1 MSTVKRVSGD
11 YTIETINSGDLV
23 TLASQNVNIV
33 GNLTVTG
40 NAVLVGNINADK
52 IFNGTTSVEIPVING
67 NITFNPGGV
76 SNIMVVSPTG
86 TSFAGAVAFSGNV
99 DAGNVNT
106 TGNVT
111 GNVFLIRRDASVGTP
126 LLRFE
131 DTDTTLSDG
140 TVLGA
145 IEWYTN
151 DLSGLGARVTS
162 AIKSTANSVLGN
174 ALVQIFTSTSGN
186 AATAKVTVDSVGNVG
201 VGNTAPLHTF
211 AVSGDT
217 FVSGNASVI
226 GNVSTGNIL
235 NSGFSSVTGNITGG
249 NLITGG
255 LATVTGNITGANV
268 ISTGAVSAGALGIS
282 ATGNVTGGNVNSNG
296 VVCAVGNITNN
307 SWINAASGFST
318 VSNVVAGNSTVSGIT
333 NTNTL
338 TVNTLSGGRGIG
350 AENIVWQNTTATMT
364 SATMA
369 NVGNLGFFVLAG
381 QSYKFEA
388 YLPILPVGSTTTAFS
403 TYFDAGIC
411 YYTVEA
417 QDPTQT
423 SAFST
428 STSNVSAAATVTQA
442 MTGTTPRAVRVT
454 GTIQSSV
461 SNSNVTI
468 QAQTSLNDLQVQGG
482 AYLTY
487 TRLG

>member
-11 YTIETINSGDLV
+11 YTVQTINVGDLV
-23 TLASQNVNIV
+23 TLESTNVNIV

-40 NAVLVGNINADK
+40 NAVLTGNINADK

-76 SNIMVVSPTG
+76 SNIMVISPTG

-126 LLRFE
+126 LFRFE

-145 IEWYTN
+145 IEWYTG
-151 DLSGLGARVTS
+151 DLTPGARVTS

-174 ALVQIFTSTSGN
+174 ALVQIFTSTSGA

-201 VGNTAPLHTF
+201 VANIAPLHTF
-211 AVSGDT
+211 AVSGNT

-235 NSGFSSVTGNITGG
+235 NSGLASVTGNITGG

-255 LATVTGNITGANV
+255 LVTVTGNITGANV

-307 SWINAASGFST
+307 GTINAGSGFST
-318 VSNVVAGNSTVSGIT
+318 VANVVTGNTTVSGIT
-333 NTNTL
+333 TTSTL

-364 SATMA
+364 AATMS
-369 NVGNLGFFVLAG
+369 NVGGLGFFVLAG

-388 YLPILPVGSTTTAFS
+388 YLPILPTGSTTTAFS

-417 QDPTQT
+417 QATQT
-423 SAFST
+423 GVFGL
-428 STSNVSAAATVTQA
+428 STSNVSAAATATQS
-442 MTGTTPRAVRVT
+442 MTGVTPRAARIT

-468 QAQTSLNDLQVQGG
+468 QAQTSSADLQVQSG

-487 TRLG
+487 TRIG

>member
-76 SNIMVVSPTG
+76 SNIMVISPTG

-151 DLSGLGARVTS
+151 DLSGNGARVTS
-162 AIKSTANSVLGN
+162 AVKSTANSVLGN

-211 AVSGDT
+211 AVSGNT
-217 FVSGNASVI
+217 FVSDNASVI

-296 VVCAVGNITNN
+296 VMCAVGNITNN
-307 SWINAASGFST
+307 GTINAGSGFST
-318 VSNVVAGNSTVSGIT
+318 VANVVTGNTTVSGIT
-333 NTNTL
+333 TTSTL

-364 SATMA
+364 AATMA

-388 YLPILPVGSTTTAFS
+388 YLPILPLGTTTTAFS

-411 YYTVEA
+411 YYTAEA
-417 QDPTQT
+417 QATQ
-423 SAFST
+423 SGVFGIY
-428 STSNVSAAATVTQA
+428 TSNVSGTNTFTQS
-442 MTGTTPRAVRVT
+442 MTGLTPRAARIT

-461 SNSNVTI
+461 SNANVTI
-468 QAQTSLNDLQVQGG
+468 QAQTSGNDLQVQSG

-487 TRLG
+487 TRIG

>member
-23 TLASQNVNIV
+23 TLSSTNVNIV

-40 NAVLVGNINADK
+40 NAVLSGNINADK

-76 SNIMVVSPTG
+76 SNIMVISPLG
-86 TSFAGAVAFSGNV
+86 TTFAGAVGFTGNV
-99 DAGNVNT
+99 DAGNINT

-111 GNVFLIRRDASVGTP
+111 GNVFLIRRDASVNTP

-151 DLSGLGARVTS
+151 DLLPAPRVTS
-162 AIKSTANSVLGN
+162 AIKSTANSILGN
-174 ALVQIFTSTSGN
+174 ALVQIFTSTGGA
-186 AATAKVTVDSVGNVG
+186 AATAKFTVDSVGNVG
-201 VGNTAPLHTF
+201 VGNVAPLHTF
-211 AVSGDT
+211 AVSGNT

-235 NSGFSSVTGNITGG
+235 NSGLSSVTGNITGG
-249 NLITGG
+249 NLITTG
-255 LATVTGNITGANV
+255 LATVTGNVRSGNV
-268 ISTGAVSAGALGIS
+268 ISLGAVSAGAAGIS
-282 ATGNVTGGNVNSNG
+282 ATGNVTGGNVNSDG
-296 VVCAVGNITNN
+296 VMSATGNITNN

-364 SATMA
+364 SASMA
-369 NVGNLGFFVLAG
+369 NVGSLGFFVLAG

-388 YLPILPVGSTTTAFS
+388 YLPILPLGSTTTAFS

-417 QDPTQT
+417 QATQT
-423 SAFST
+423 GAFTT
-428 STSNVSAAATVTQA
+428 STSNVSAAATATQA
-442 MTGTTPRAVRVT
+442 MTGLTPRAARIT
-454 GTIQSSV
+454 GTIYSV
-461 SNSNVTI
+461 GNANVTI
-468 QAQTSLNDLQVQGG
+468 QAQTSVNNLQVQSG

-487 TRLG
+487 TRIG

>member
-11 YTIETINSGDLV
+11 YTVQTINAGDLV
-23 TLASQNVNIV
+23 TLESTNVNIV

-40 NAVLVGNINADK
+40 NAVLTGNINADK

-76 SNIMVVSPTG
+76 SNIMVISPLG
-86 TSFAGAVAFSGNV
+86 TTFAGAVGFTGNV

-126 LLRFE
+126 LFRFE

-151 DLSGLGARVTS
+151 DLSGNGARVTS

-201 VGNTAPLHTF
+201 VANIAPLHTF
-211 AVSGDT
+211 AVSGNI
-217 FVSGNASVI
+217 FVSVNASVI

-296 VVCAVGNITNN
+296 VMCAVGNITNN
-307 SWINAASGFST
+307 GTINAGSGFST
-318 VSNVVAGNSTVSGIT
+318 VANVVTGNACVSGIT
-333 NTNTL
+333 TTSTL

-350 AENIVWQNTTATMT
+350 AENIVWQNTTTTMT

-388 YLPILPVGSTTTAFS
+388 YMPILPVGTTTTAFS
-403 TYFDAGIC
+403 TYFDAGVC

-417 QDPTQT
+417 QDTQT
-423 SAFST
+423 GAFGT
-428 STSNVSAAATVTQA
+428 YTSNVSSTNTFTVS
-442 MTGTTPRAVRVT
+442 MTGTTPRAARVT

-468 QAQTSLNDLQVQGG
+468 QAQTSINDLQVQNG

-487 TRLG
+487 TRIG

>member
-23 TLASQNVNIV
+23 TLQSTNVNIV

-40 NAVLVGNINADK
+40 NAVLTGNINADK

-76 SNIMVVSPTG
+76 ANIMVISPSG
-86 TSFAGAVAFSGNV
+86 TTFAGAVGFTGNV
-99 DAGNVNT
+99 DAGNINT

-126 LLRFE
+126 LIRFE

-151 DLSGLGARVTS
+151 DLLPSPRVTS
-162 AIKSTANSVLGN
+162 AIKSTANSILGN
-174 ALVQIFTSTSGN
+174 ALVQIFTSTSGA
-186 AATAKVTVDSVGNVG
+186 AATPKFTVDSVGNVG
-201 VGNTAPLHTF
+201 VANIAPLHTF
-211 AVSGDT
+211 AVSGNT

-235 NSGFSSVTGNITGG
+235 NSGLSSVTGNITGG

-255 LATVTGNITGANV
+255 LATVTGNITGGNV
-268 ISTGAVSAGALGIS
+268 ISFGAVSAGAAGIS
-282 ATGNVTGGNVNSNG
+282 ATGNVTGGNVNSDG
-296 VVCAVGNITNN
+296 VMCATGNITNN
-307 SWINAASGFST
+307 GVINAGSGFST
-318 VSNVVAGNSTVSGIT
+318 VANVVTGNATVSGIT
-333 NTNTL
+333 STNTL

-350 AENIVWQNTTATMT
+350 AENIVWQNTTATMS
-364 SATMA
+364 SASMA

-388 YLPILPVGSTTTAFS
+388 FLPILPLGTTTTAFS

-417 QDPTQT
+417 QTTQT
-423 SAFST
+423 SAFTT
-428 STSNVSAAATVTQA
+428 STSNVSAAATATQN
-442 MTGTTPRAVRVT
+442 MTGTTPRAARVT
-454 GTIQSSV
+454 GTIYSV
-461 SNSNVTI
+461 GNANVTI
-468 QAQTSLNDLQVQGG
+468 QAQTSTNNLQVQSG

-487 TRLG
+487 TRIG

>member
-11 YTIETINSGDLV
+11 YTVQTINAGDLV
-23 TLASQNVNIV
+23 TLESTNVNIV

-40 NAVLVGNINADK
+40 NAVLTGNINADK

-76 SNIMVVSPTG
+76 SNIMVISPTG
-86 TSFAGAVAFSGNV
+86 TTFAGAVGFTGNV

-151 DLSGLGARVTS
+151 DLSGNGARVTS

-211 AVSGDT
+211 AVSGNT

-235 NSGFSSVTGNITGG
+235 NSGLASVTGNITGG

-296 VVCAVGNITNN
+296 VMCAVGNITNN
-307 SWINAASGFST
+307 GTINAGSGFST
-318 VSNVVAGNSTVSGIT
+318 VANVVTGNTTVSGIT
-333 NTNTL
+333 DTSTL

-350 AENIVWQNTTATMT
+350 AENIVWQNTTTTIT

-388 YLPILPVGSTTTAFS
+388 YLPILPLGTTTTAFS

-411 YYTVEA
+411 YYTAEA
-417 QDPTQT
+417 QATQ
-423 SAFST
+423 SGVFGIY
-428 STSNVSAAATVTQA
+428 TSNVSGTNTFTQS
-442 MTGTTPRAVRVT
+442 MTGLTPRAARIT
-454 GTIQSSV
+454 GTIYSV
-461 SNSNVTI
+461 GNANVTI
-468 QAQTSLNDLQVQGG
+468 QAQTSGNDLQVQSG

-487 TRLG
+487 TRIG

>member
-11 YTIETINSGDLV
+11 YTVQTINAGDLV
-23 TLASQNVNIV
+23 TLESTNVNIV

-40 NAVLVGNINADK
+40 NAVLTGNINADK

-76 SNIMVVSPTG
+76 SNIMVISPLG
-86 TSFAGAVAFSGNV
+86 TTFAGAVGFTGNV
-99 DAGNVNT
+99 DAGNINT

-126 LLRFE
+126 LIRFE

-140 TVLGA
+140 TVIGA

-151 DLSGLGARVTS
+151 DLSGSGARVTS
-162 AIKSTANSVLGN
+162 AIKSTANSILGN
-174 ALVQIFTSTSGN
+174 ALVQIFTSNGGA
-186 AATAKVTVDSVGNVG
+186 AATARVTVDSVGNVG

-211 AVSGDT
+211 AVSGNT
-217 FVSGNASVI
+217 FVSDNASVI

-428 STSNVSAAATVTQA
+428 STSNVSAAATATQA

>member
-11 YTIETINSGDLV
+11 YTVQTINAGDLV
-23 TLASQNVNIV
+23 TLQSTNVNIV

-40 NAVLVGNINADK
+40 NAVLTGNINADK

-126 LLRFE
+126 LIRFE

-140 TVLGA
+140 TVIGA
-145 IEWYTN
+145 IEWYTS
-151 DLSGLGARVTS
+151 DLTPSARVTS

-174 ALVQIFTSTSGN
+174 ALVQIFTSTSGA
-186 AATAKVTVDSVGNVG
+186 AATAKFTVDSVGNVG
-201 VGNTAPLHTF
+201 VANIAPLHTF
-211 AVSGDT
+211 AVTGNT

-235 NSGFSSVTGNITGG
+235 NSGVNSVTGNITGG

-255 LATVTGNITGANV
+255 LVTVTGNITGANV
-268 ISTGAVSAGALGIS
+268 ISTGAVSAGALGVS

-296 VVCAVGNITNN
+296 VMCATGNITNN
-307 SWINAASGFST
+307 SWINAAAGFST
-318 VSNVVAGNSTVSGIT
+318 VANVVTGNATVSGIT
-333 NTNTL
+333 DTSTL

-350 AENIVWQNTTATMT
+350 AENIVWQNTTATM
-364 SATMA
+364 SSVTMA
-369 NVGNLGFFVLAG
+369 NVGSLGFFVLAG

-388 YLPILPVGSTTTAFS
+388 YLPILPLGSTTTAFS
-403 TYFDAGIC
+403 TYFDAGVC

-417 QDPTQT
+417 QATQT
-423 SAFST
+423 GAFTT
-428 STSNVSAAATVTQA
+428 STSNVSAAATATQA
-442 MTGTTPRAVRVT
+442 MTGLTPRAARVT

-461 SNSNVTI
+461 SNANVTI
-468 QAQTSLNDLQVQGG
+468 QAQTATNNLQVQSG

-487 TRLG
+487 TRIG